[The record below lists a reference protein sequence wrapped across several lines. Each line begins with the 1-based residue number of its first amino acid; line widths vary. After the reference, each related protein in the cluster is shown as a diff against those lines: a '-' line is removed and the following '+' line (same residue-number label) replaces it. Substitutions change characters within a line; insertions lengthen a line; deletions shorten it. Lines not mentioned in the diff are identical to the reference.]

1 MYIAVS
7 GTCYW
12 CMEAVF
18 NALNGVSNVEQGFV
32 KSHDGK
38 YVEAAFF
45 AFDEKTISLE
55 DIARVHLSTHSCT
68 SNHSA
73 RERYPSAMY
82 PLSSDQHAAVMS
94 AIALAARDYDAPVIT
109 TAKPFVAFYPNPSAV
124 QNYFWRQPTKPFC
137 GSKILP
143 KLKALAV
150 TFPRLIKPSAVRYLR
165 ETILE
170 AQHA

>member
-1 MYIAVS
+1 MYLAVS

-32 KSHDGK
+32 KSQDGK

-73 RERYPSAMY
+73 REKYPSAMY
-82 PLSSDQHAAVMS
+82 PLVNHQHGAVTN

-109 TAKPFVAFYPNPSAV
+109 TAKPFVAFYPNPSAM
-124 QNYFWRQPTKPFC
+124 QNYFWRQPDKPFC
-137 GSKILP
+137 GAKILP
-143 KLKALAV
+143 KLKTLAI
-150 TFPRLIKPSAVRYLR
+150 TFPRLIKPSAVHHLR
-165 ETILE
+165 EAILSV
-170 AQHA
+170 QHA